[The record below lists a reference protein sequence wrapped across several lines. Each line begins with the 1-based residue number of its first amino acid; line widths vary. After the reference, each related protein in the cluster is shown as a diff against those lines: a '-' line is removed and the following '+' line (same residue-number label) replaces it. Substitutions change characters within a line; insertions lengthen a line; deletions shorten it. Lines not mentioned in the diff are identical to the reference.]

1 MINSELKWLKKVTL
15 TLRLYNKEERIVK
28 SFVKLHSTDLKI
40 AHGGSSVKFSS
51 TNVTSY
57 KKARNIQNLSVSGF
71 SFIKTKW
78 YDAKLQPQVMKTRY
92 KQELQK
98 TITFTHNVSVK
109 STIFSIHISQNLRF
123 YTIYIKKDG
132 LMAIW
137 FPDQSYFLQRGGGW
151 GRKFITPKLHNHT
164 HCFTVCTYLYM

>member
-1 MINSELKWLKKVTL
+1 MINSGLKRLTKVTL

-28 SFVKLHSTDLKI
+28 SFVKLHSTDLKT

-51 TNVTSY
+51 TNFTSY
-57 KKARNIQNLSVSGF
+57 KKARNLKNLSVSF

-98 TITFTHNVSVK
+98 TITFTHVSVK
-109 STIFSIHISQNLRF
+109 STIFSIHISQNLCF

-132 LMAIW
+132 LMAI
-137 FPDQSYFLQRGGGW
+137 
-151 GRKFITPKLHNHT
+151 
-164 HCFTVCTYLYM
+164 